1 MRAKAA
7 VTCLAVLS
15 GSPTAAQPGQ
25 SPSASQ
31 TVPELALSPAPP
43 PATGLLAKLSDK
55 VIREAVRD
63 SLAEPVDNPRRHEAD
78 TLRGNSYT
86 EFAQQFSEARVPD
99 CLHGDALKRQPPRIG
114 PIGFSYLAAVPFVV
128 LAKLRG
134 KCN

>member
-1 MRAKAA
+1 MRAIAA
-7 VTCLAVLS
+7 VACLAVLS
-15 GSPTAAQPGQ
+15 VTPAAAQPEQ
-25 SPSASQ
+25 SPSLSQ
-31 TVPELALSPAPP
+31 TVPELALVPAPP
-43 PATGLLAKLSDK
+43 AATGLLAKLSDK

-63 SLAEPVDNPRRHEAD
+63 TLAEPIDNPRRHEAD

-86 EFAQQFSEARVPD
+86 EFAQQFREARVPD

-114 PIGFSYLAAVPFVV
+114 PIGFSYLYAVPFVV